1 MRSTLI
7 EEVGESLVPEGTP
20 AHGTRRTVVEVALNE
35 ATAAAVRRG
44 SSPPT
49 SELSTGK
56 MNPRLLVGT
65 RGQCLGDNIKFSIHM
80 KIFST
85 IFPCF
90 VRLRIGASAPSLTPC
105 PTRISAFE
113 KAVSVFVENPT
124 EDEPWLVI
132 WMN

>member
-1 MRSTLI
+1 MEFLKQPIRRYIDPMLSTLI

-35 ATAAAVRRG
+35 ATGVTVKRVDLRRG
-44 SSPPT
+44 CSGSS
-49 SELSTGK
+49 EKG
-56 MNPRLLVGT
+56 
-65 RGQCLGDNIKFSIHM
+65 
-80 KIFST
+80 
-85 IFPCF
+85 
-90 VRLRIGASAPSLTPC
+90 LRIGASAPSLTPC

-124 EDEPWLVI
+124 EDKPWLVI